1 MLQTVFYINFYLLY
15 LKRGSDMKEKNILQP
30 GISLHRSTI
39 RYLLGRRKNKVN
51 KGINSFSYI
60 LGVHG
65 AIVRNSKLLFSLLFL
80 SLALPTTVSA
90 HRGATNEVDTCRF
103 SVGSEVIH
111 FSAYTPT
118 FSGGTS
124 YCHGVP
130 NIGLTH
136 LVFDYEGNKLRHTTV
151 EFEITKE
158 PEGTRIF
165 YHAPEKIKK
174 GTIDAK
180 IDFAKYGAGDYLA
193 HVTIVYQGEKLDSH
207 LPFSIGVEPEDAGV
221 PKVIII
227 LLVLVITIIVGMLV
241 MSKFKAKKAAASDE
255 ID

>member
-1 MLQTVFYINFYLLY
+1 MLQKVFYIDFYLLY
-15 LKRGSDMKEKNILQP
+15 LKRGSDMKEKNILQSGVFP
-30 GISLHRSTI
+30 HRSNI
-39 RYLLGRRKNKVN
+39 HYLLRRKKNKVN
-51 KGINSFSYI
+51 KAIDSFSYI
-60 LGVHG
+60 SGVHG
-65 AIVRNSKLLFSLLFL
+65 AIVRNSKLLLSLLFL
-80 SLALPTTVSA
+80 SLVFPATVSA

-103 SVGSEVIH
+103 SVGDEVIH

-124 YCHGVP
+124 YCHGIP

-158 PEGTRIF
+158 PEGTRIY
-165 YHAPEKIKK
+165 YHEPEKIKK

-180 IDFAKYGAGDYLA
+180 VDFAKYGAGDYLA
-193 HVTIVYQGEKLDSH
+193 HVTIIYQGEKLDSH
-207 LPFSIGVEPEDAGV
+207 LPFSIGVEPEGAGI

-227 LLVLVITIIVGMLV
+227 ILVLVIIIIFGMMI
-241 MSKFKAKKAAASDE
+241 MSKFKGKKAAASDE
-255 ID
+255 TD